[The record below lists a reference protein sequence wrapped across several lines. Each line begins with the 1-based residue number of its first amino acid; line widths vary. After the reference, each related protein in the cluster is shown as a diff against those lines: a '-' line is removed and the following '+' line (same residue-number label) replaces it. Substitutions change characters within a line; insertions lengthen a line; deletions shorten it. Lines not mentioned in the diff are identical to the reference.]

1 MTKAQTQV
9 PTDAPPDTTEV
20 LSNLK
25 KITKLR
31 QHIDNVI
38 AGAWR
43 ISQICIEN
51 GKEEFGRNIIANAYI
66 HDQSKFRGFEWDML
80 ACPETDNK
88 DLRFLAIKSHREIN
102 KHHPE
107 HWGGVDMMPEIYLA
121 EMVCDTYA
129 RSVEMGTNLREWW
142 KDVGIEKYGLSKNGK
157 SWKLI
162 KKYIDMILDEEF
174 K

>member
-1 MTKAQTQV
+1 MANKQPETNT
-9 PTDAPPDTTEV
+9 PDSSEV
-20 LSNLK
+20 LNNLK
-25 KITKLR
+25 KLSKLR
-31 QHIDNVI
+31 EHIDNVI
-38 AGAWR
+38 NGAWR
-43 ISQICIEN
+43 IAQKCIEN
-51 GKEEFGRNIIANAYI
+51 GDEEFARNLMANAYA
-66 HDQSKFRGFEWDML
+66 HDQSKFRGFEWDMIGC
-80 ACPETDNK
+80 AETDDK
-88 DLRFLAIKSHREIN
+88 DMRLLAIRSHQKVN

-107 HWGGVDMMPEIYLA
+107 YWNGVDNMPEIDLA

-142 KDVGIEKYGLSKNGK
+142 KNCGIEKYGIPKNGK